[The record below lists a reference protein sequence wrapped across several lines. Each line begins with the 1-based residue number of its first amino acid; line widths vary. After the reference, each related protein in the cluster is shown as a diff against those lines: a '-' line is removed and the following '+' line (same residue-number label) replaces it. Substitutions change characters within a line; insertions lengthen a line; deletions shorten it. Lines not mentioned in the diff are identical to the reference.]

1 MADFLA
7 PFLPVAD
14 AIAALLK
21 PHAEVVIHDLGDG
34 TIRHIAHRLSRRS
47 PGDDS
52 LTDIDGIETLDRP
65 VIGPY
70 PKTNHDGRS
79 MKSVTAVLRD
89 GRGRAAGLMCINLDV
104 SMFETLQ
111 AVSRDF
117 LRFADATPRAAAL
130 FREDWR
136 EEVNDVVGA
145 FLGERGTSLSA
156 MQVDEREALVREL
169 DARGVFDVRHA
180 SGYVARV
187 LGVSRATLY
196 KSLKSV
202 RGERA

>member
-1 MADFLA
+1 MDDFLA
-7 PFLPVAD
+7 SFVPVAD

-21 PHAEVVIHDLGDG
+21 PHAEVVIHDLGNG
-34 TIRHIAHRLSRRS
+34 TLRHIANRLSRRS

-52 LTDIDGIETLDRP
+52 LTDVDGVDTLGEP

-70 PKTNHDGRS
+70 PKTNHDGRP

-89 GRGRAAGLMCINLDV
+89 GRGRPAGLMCVNLDV

-111 AVSRDF
+111 SMSRDF
-117 LRFADATPRAAAL
+117 LRFAHAPPRPAAL

-136 EEVNDVVGA
+136 EEVNDVVGT
-145 FLGERGTSLSA
+145 FLGERGTSLAA
-156 MQVDEREALVREL
+156 MHVDEREALVRAL

-180 SGYVARV
+180 AGYVARV

-202 RGERA
+202 RDG